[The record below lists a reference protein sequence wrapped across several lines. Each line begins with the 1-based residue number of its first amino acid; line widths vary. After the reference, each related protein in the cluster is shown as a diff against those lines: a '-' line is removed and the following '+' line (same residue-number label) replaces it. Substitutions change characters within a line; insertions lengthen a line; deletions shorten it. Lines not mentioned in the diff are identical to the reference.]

1 MTAIWRQVLD
11 GIDRHGRLAM
21 VTIAAKRGSSP
32 RDAGARM
39 IVYPDATFSGTIGGG
54 TLEWKAIALAQGA
67 LSNPNASKAETR
79 GFALGPELGQC
90 CGGNVELIVELIEAE
105 RRDEIAALAEKEQT
119 GALTTRGRLISDR
132 GVIREPIEDE
142 LPPGAASY
150 AGGVLIEGFG
160 DERRPLFLFGAGH
173 VGRALVLALA
183 PLPFRVT
190 WIDPRSDAFPQLV
203 PANVTTRQDAD
214 PAAVLADAPKGT
226 FVIAMTHSHP
236 LDLAVVAAALSDAR
250 FPYVGV
256 IGSQTKRARFTRQL
270 IEAGVPRARVADLVC
285 PIGETAIHSKL
296 PAVIAA
302 TTVVELLERDEALK
316 AAVHLDQAGRAG

>member
-1 MTAIWRQVLD
+1 MTNTWRQVLD

-39 IVYPDATFSGTIGGG
+39 LVYPDATFTGTIGGG
-54 TLEWKAIALAQGA
+54 TLEWKAIAMAQAALA
-67 LSNPNASKAETR
+67 NPNAPKAETR

-90 CGGNVELIVELIEAE
+90 CGGNVELVLELIERN
-105 RRDEIAALAEKEQT
+105 RRDEIATLAEREAS
-119 GALTTRGRLISDR
+119 GNITTRGRLVSDQ
-132 GVIREPIEDE
+132 GVVREIVDPT
-142 LPPGAASY
+142 LTPGAAAY
-150 AGGVLIEGFG
+150 TAGVLTEGFG
-160 DERRPLFLFGAGH
+160 DERRPVYLFGAGH

-190 WIDPRSDAFPQLV
+190 WIDPRPDAFPAYV
-203 PANVTTRQDAD
+203 PANVTTVQAED
-214 PAAVLADAPKGT
+214 PAEVLAKASDGT
-226 FVIAMTHSHP
+226 FVLAVTHSHP
-236 LDLAVVAAALSDAR
+236 LDLAVVAVGLASTR

-256 IGSQTKRARFTRQL
+256 IGSKTKRARFTRQL
-270 IEAGVPRARVADLVC
+270 TEAGIARARVAEMVC
-285 PIGETAIHSKL
+285 PIGALAIHSKL

-316 AAVHLDQAGRAG
+316 AGEMPMMGRA

>member
-11 GIDRHGRLAM
+11 GLDRHGRLAM
-21 VTIAAKRGSSP
+21 VTIAAKRGSAP

-39 IVYPDATFSGTIGGG
+39 VVYPDATFSGSVGGG
-54 TLEWKAIALAQGA
+54 TLEWKAIAMAQGA
-67 LSNPNASKAETR
+67 LANPTASKAETR

-90 CGGNVELIVELIEAE
+90 CGGNVELVLEIIEAE
-105 RRDEIAALAEKEQT
+105 RRDEIAVLAEREAT
-119 GALTTRGRLISDR
+119 GALTTRGRLVSDR
-132 GVIREPIEDE
+132 GVIREAIEDG

-150 AGGVLIEGFG
+150 AGGVLTEGFG

-173 VGRALVLALA
+173 VGRALVMALA

-190 WIDPRSDAFPQLV
+190 WIDPRPDAFPAFV
-203 PANVTTRQDAD
+203 PANVTTVQAD
-214 PAAVLADAPKGT
+214 DPQKVLAIAPAGS
-226 FVIAMTHSHP
+226 FVLAMTHSHP
-236 LDLAVVAAALSDAR
+236 LDLAVVAAGLADTR

-256 IGSQTKRARFTRQL
+256 IGSKTKRARFTRQL
-270 IEAGVPRARVADLVC
+270 AEGGIPPARIAHLVC
-285 PIGETAIHSKL
+285 PIGDAAVHSKL

-316 AAVHLDQAGRAG
+316 SFLDVELAGRAG